1 MYDKYNLYEEKK
13 ISLGF
18 KLSKRVMDVVGGFIG
33 LALSAP
39 ILLIVI
45 VMIRK
50 ESKGPAIF
58 KQTRIGLRGKPFTI
72 YKLRGMYIDAKE
84 RFPELYDYSNKESLD
99 FHFHEHEDPRI
110 TKIGKFIRRTSIDE
124 LPNFFNVLKG
134 DMSLVGPRPEIP
146 EVISLYGDDTA
157 KYLSV
162 KPGITCASKA
172 TGRDSLT
179 KEETLKLDLDYI
191 DNMSLKKD
199 LSLLYT
205 TFMQVVL
212 RKNVYI

>member
-1 MYDKYNLYEEKK
+1 MSDKYNTYEEKK

-18 KLSKRVMDVVGGFIG
+18 KLSKRLIDVIGGFIG
-33 LALSAP
+33 LTLSAP
-39 ILLIVI
+39 ILLIVT
-45 VMIRK
+45 VLIRK

-58 KQTRIGLRGKPFTI
+58 KQTRIGLGGNPFTI
-72 YKLRGMYIDAKE
+72 YKLRGMYIDSKE
-84 RFPELYDYSNKESLD
+84 RFPELYDYSDKESLD

-157 KYLSV
+157 KYLSI
-162 KPGITCASKA
+162 KPGITCVSKA

-212 RKNVYI
+212 RKNVYA